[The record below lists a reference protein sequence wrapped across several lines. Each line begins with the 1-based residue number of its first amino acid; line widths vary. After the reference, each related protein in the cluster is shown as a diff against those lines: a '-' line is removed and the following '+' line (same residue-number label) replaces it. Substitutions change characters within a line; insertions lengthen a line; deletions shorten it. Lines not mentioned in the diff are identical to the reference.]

1 MSGSLLGTALS
12 GLAAFQRSL
21 ETTSHNISNVNTD
34 GYTRQRTELAARPAQ
49 FTGAGYIGKGVNISN
64 ISRNY
69 DQFVTNQLRSSTS
82 TFGEVDKFHSL
93 SSQIDNIIADEHTGL
108 SPALKSFFN
117 AVNEVANDPS
127 SIPARQVMITE
138 SELMSQH
145 FNTMNARFLD
155 IRSQVNNDL
164 GLMVDDINSIAS
176 TLADLNVKIV
186 ADIGQASGQQ
196 LPNDVLD
203 QRDYLLSQLSEK
215 IDVSVVYQQNGSANV
230 FIGKGQALVLGAG
243 FSKLS
248 VASATTDP
256 LRKEIHMSG
265 QDVSKQLSGGELSGY
280 LRFRDEV
287 LDPTQQQLGLL
298 AAGMAVEFNE
308 LHKQGFDLNGV
319 AGVDLFGFGT
329 PEIPVVDLVSAV
341 GGSVTATYKTSAANL
356 EATDYQI
363 DITGVGPTA
372 FTITRMSDN
381 STVTAASVGFN
392 LAFTGVATVGDSYFV
407 RPTYKAATNITSQI
421 SDPREIAASQTAAT
435 VPGDNRIAL
444 QLADL
449 QSQSTLLGG
458 KATFSETYGQL
469 ISSVGTQT
477 HAARVSRSAQDVL
490 LSQAQ
495 KARES
500 ISGVNLDEEAANLI
514 KFQNSYQAAA
524 QAISVASTL
533 FDTLIGAVR

>member
-1 MSGSLLGTALS
+1 MSGTLLGTAIS

-21 ETTSHNISNVNTD
+21 ETTSHNISNVNTE
-34 GYTRQRTELAARPAQ
+34 GYSRQRAELATRPAQ
-49 FTGAGYIGKGVNISN
+49 FTGAGYIGKGVNVTN
-64 ISRNY
+64 ISRSY

-93 SSQIDNIIADEHTGL
+93 SSQIDNIIADENTGM

-117 AVNEVANDPS
+117 AVNEVADDPS

-138 SELMSQH
+138 SELLSQH
-145 FNTMNARFLD
+145 FNTMNARFSE
-155 IRSQVNNDL
+155 IRNQVNNDL
-164 GLMVDDINSIAS
+164 TLTVDDINSIAS
-176 TLADLNVKIV
+176 TLADMNVKIV
-186 ADIGQASGQQ
+186 ADTGQASGQQ

-203 QRDYLLSQLSEK
+203 QRDVLLSKLSEK
-215 IDVSVVYQQNGSANV
+215 IDVSVVYQDDGSANV
-230 FIGKGQALVLGAG
+230 FIGKGQALVLGTG

-248 VASATTDP
+248 VESAATDP
-256 LRKEIHMSG
+256 LQKEIHMSG
-265 QDVSKQLSGGELSGY
+265 QDISRQLSGGELSGY

-287 LDPTQQQLGLL
+287 LDPSQQRLGLL
-298 AAGMAVEFNE
+298 AAGIAVEFNE

-319 AGVDLFGFGT
+319 AGADVFGFGT
-329 PEIPVVDLVSAV
+329 PEIPVVDLVSTA

-363 DITGVGPTA
+363 DVTGTGPTT
-372 FTITRMSDN
+372 FTITRLSDN
-381 STVTAASVGFN
+381 STVTAASVGFDV
-392 LAFTGVATVGDSYFV
+392 AFTGVMTVGDSFFV
-407 RPTYKAATNITSQI
+407 RPTFQAANTISAQIT
-421 SDPREIAASQTAAT
+421 DPREIAASQTAAT

-458 KATFSETYGQL
+458 KATFSETYGQI
-469 ISSVGTQT
+469 ISSVGSQT

-495 KARES
+495 KVRES

-524 QAISVASTL
+524 QSISVARTL